1 MRRMRR
7 LVLAS
12 LVTGLAACDGGRSTG
27 PDASVITVR
36 IREDGGAPG
45 GRNQVLIATP
55 SATVSASTSRDGTA
69 DVAVA
74 TAGTY
79 RVTVIPRDGFVG
91 GIAGLSKVVT
101 VAAGEA
107 AVVEFTVNRAG
118 ASPVEP
124 PIESWGPF

>member
-1 MRRMRR
+1 MRR

-12 LVTGLAACDGGRSTG
+12 LLAGLAACDGGRSTG
-27 PDASVITVR
+27 PGAAVITVR
-36 IREDGGAPG
+36 IREDGGASG

-55 SATVSASTSRDGTA
+55 SATLSASTSPDGTA

-74 TAGTY
+74 TAGSY

-107 AVVEFTVNRAG
+107 AVVEFTVNRASV
-118 ASPVEP
+118 SPGEP
-124 PIESWGPF
+124 PTEIWGPF